1 MKRFNQTTVFIS
13 LMILFIVVSF
23 TLPVWSTTCKCRQH
37 SAKAEAGGTCSRT
50 EDRSMCTLAF
60 SATTEAEY
68 RDLVRRLNRHNINV
82 SPHDALDFAWENPPE
97 RWRENDIGKY
107 LAPLFI
113 ISMKHGFSNISDELL
128 KTIANESQKWSSDI
142 KAFSN
147 TNYQRRS
154 VNSRIGSFDATISY
168 GCIEL
173 RKGDF
178 YSMVKT
184 RYSLANN
191 YCDDF

>member
-1 MKRFNQTTVFIS
+1 MRYLNKTTVFIF
-13 LMILFIVVSF
+13 LILLFIGVAF

-50 EDRSMCTLAF
+50 EDRNMCTLAF

-68 RDLVRRLNRHNINV
+68 KDLVRRLNRHNIYV
-82 SPHDALDFAWENPPE
+82 SPHDALDFAWQNSPE
-97 RWRENDIGKY
+97 KWGEKDIGRY

-128 KTIANESQKWSSDI
+128 RTISKESKKWQSDI
-142 KAFSN
+142 NQFSN
-147 TNYQRRS
+147 RNYQRRS
-154 VNSRIGSFDATISY
+154 INSRLGSFDATISY

-184 RYSLANN
+184 RFSQAKN